1 MTLCKKSK
9 IPTQYVT
16 ARYLKRSYPKGEP
29 KKTSLGGP
37 FWHLKFD
44 MKDLTAAAAEMKK
57 SAAMVFRNIYFRAR
71 IDRMSQSPSPEARQD
86 QKLTRGSN
94 RRGQGGFDTGGGRG
108 GRGGYGAGEGRGGAG
123 DNANL
128 EPLAGQSVMKK
139 IKSKV
144 EMEMDEEDKREGVE
158 RKGRAVPSFS
168 HFGPCVRKKDERK
181 KLLGFECEQC

>member
-1 MTLCKKSK
+1 MKFGK
-9 IPTQYVT
+9 IGHGI
-16 ARYLKRSYPKGEP
+16 GE
-29 KKTSLGGP
+29 TSLG
-37 FWHLKFD
+37 FRRHLKFD
-44 MKDLTAAAAEMKK
+44 K
-57 SAAMVFRNIYFRAR
+57 SAAMVLRNIYFRAR

-158 RKGRAVPSFS
+158 RKGRAVSSFS